1 MIDSFGGVRPRA
13 IDDALL
19 DGFVLALLL
28 RSKVAIG
35 LTFLNQL
42 AGGRAMLVGI
52 VGLKND
58 LFIVIKPQPFQSFDD
73 RVSRFVGGT
82 LQIGV
87 FYSEQELAAGFT
99 REQPIE

>member
-1 MIDSFGGVRPRA
+1 MVHAFRGMSARA

-19 DGFVLALLL
+19 NGFVFALLL

-35 LTFLNQL
+35 FTFLNQL

-52 VGLKND
+52 VGLKDD

-73 RVSRFVGGT
+73 RVSRLVSGT
-82 LQIGV
+82 LQVGV
-87 FYSEQELAAGFT
+87 FDAQQEFAADFTSE
-99 REQPIE
+99 